1 MTKPTEI
8 ADIPTAVQALSLCVF
23 CGARTGHNP
32 KHMEL
37 AVELGAAIAEKGH
50 NLVYGGGG
58 LGLMGAV
65 ARSAFDSGAQV
76 TGIIPHF
83 LKEAEKMLECVDHIY
98 VENMHERK
106 MAMFEKADAFIVL
119 PGGIGTLEEAVEVLS
134 WMRLN
139 LHTKPVVFLSDEGYW
154 ETLLATFH
162 HVIDKGF
169 ASEEMREDLLST
181 AAVED
186 VFKIITHEI
195 MHPREREP
203 LQLDNGEDGV
213 LELG

>member
-8 ADIPTAVQALSLCVF
+8 TEIPTELKALSLCVF

-37 AVELGAAIAEKGH
+37 AVALGAAIAENGH
-50 NLVYGGGG
+50 SLVYGGGG

-65 ARSAFDSGAQV
+65 AKSAFDSGAQV

-134 WMRLN
+134 WLRLN
-139 LHTKPVVFLSDEGYW
+139 LHTKPIIFLSDAGYW
-154 ETLLATFH
+154 EALLATFH
-162 HVIDKGF
+162 HVVDNGF
-169 ASEEMREDLLST
+169 ASEETREDLFSAKSVDEALQ
-181 AAVED
+181 
-186 VFKIITHEI
+186 IITHEI
-195 MHPREREP
+195 SHPREREP